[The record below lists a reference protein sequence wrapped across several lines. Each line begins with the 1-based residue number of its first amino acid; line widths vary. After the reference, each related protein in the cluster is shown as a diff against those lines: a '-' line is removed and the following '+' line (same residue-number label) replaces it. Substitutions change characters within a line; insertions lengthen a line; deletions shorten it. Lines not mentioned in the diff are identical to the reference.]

1 MGGAGADYFMFRM
14 DGKFMGSPFRLRID
28 GTDEELSNVLVG
40 GEGNDTLMGGAGIDL
55 LEDFN
60 PTEDMIVLSKETF
73 TGLSNGFQFEVIAGG
88 GVAGAVASQAQIVY
102 DNSTGALYYNPDG
115 GNATQ
120 FATLTNAP
128 ELTKDRFMIV

>member
-14 DGKFMGSPFRLRID
+14 DGKFNGS
-28 GTDEELSNVLVG
+28 
-40 GEGNDTLMGGAGIDL
+40 LMGVDL

-60 PTEDMIVLSKETF
+60 PTEDMIALSKETF

-128 ELTKDRFMIV
+128 ELTKDRFMVV